1 MWIRED
7 MQVVFFFFLP
17 KVIQVPNPMA
27 LTLIPDDP
35 KYRYS
40 IPSREEKVKDGRQ
53 EEKEKERG

>member
-1 MWIRED
+1 M
-7 MQVVFFFFLP
+7 LP

-40 IPSREEKVKDGRQ
+40 IPIAEKKKVKEGKTRR
-53 EEKEKERG
+53 KEKERG